1 MTTPEKSNT
10 NHSSTQDSST
20 QHSTTTVVITGANK
34 GIGRET
40 AAQLAA
46 RGWTVWLGAR
56 DAELGKAAT
65 AELAADGVDVRFL
78 QLDVTDDASVDAAVE
93 TVQSESGSLD
103 VLVNN
108 AGIGGPRL
116 APADTAASDF
126 LACFGV
132 NLLGPVRVTHAFL
145 PLLQASAN
153 PRVVMVSSGLG
164 SIARTTDP
172 ARLESTLHGLV
183 YQSSKAALNMV
194 TSQYARAIPE
204 VRFNAIDP
212 GYTATDLNGH
222 NGFQSLAEG
231 AEAVVTA
238 ATDAAAGGTTGGF
251 FDRTGAVAW

>member
-1 MTTPEKSNT
+1 MTTPEKFNT

-212 GYTATDLNGH
+212 GYTATGP
-222 NGFQSLAEG
+222 QRAQRIPVS
-231 AEAVVTA
+231 
-238 ATDAAAGGTTGGF
+238 
-251 FDRTGAVAW
+251 R